1 MDEKIGTR
9 TFDAILFLPLDRVTL
24 MSGKKRK
31 TRTYEFVTSP
41 QEREEKN
48 VCNFFP

>member
-31 TRTYEFVTSP
+31 TLMSL
-41 QEREEKN
+41 
-48 VCNFFP
+48 